1 MVVEFLDI
9 TSTEAVE
16 FKGMKAIKV
25 NCRCCSVILFLYLP
39 SDKRLL
45 IHTNLCRRILVFEV
59 LHNANQAQLATQ
71 FLLPHACHVS

>member
-9 TSTEAVE
+9 TSAEAVE

-45 IHTNLCRRILVFEV
+45 IHTNLCPEDFGI
-59 LHNANQAQLATQ
+59 
-71 FLLPHACHVS
+71 